1 LRSTIESLPEP
12 NRDYEGL
19 TRKIRAGVPIREA
32 AKACGIPEDELLQ
45 YISNNIQK
53 PAEISYELK
62 RLAEATLIK
71 GIRKLKEIADD
82 GPRMEDEMTK
92 YNNADLVA
100 AQTLAKIGMDI
111 LKLSVGS
118 NPESRQKAASATI
131 QLDLWD
137 QPGAWDLKK
146 PGA

>member
-1 LRSTIESLPEP
+1 
-12 NRDYEGL
+12 
-19 TRKIRAGVPIREA
+19 VPIREA

-45 YISNNIQK
+45 YVSENLQK

-71 GIRKLKEIADD
+71 GIKKLKEIADD

-111 LKLSVGS
+111 LKLSVS
-118 NPESRQKAASATI
+118 HNPEGKAKSVGATI

-137 QPGAWDLKK
+137 QPGAWELKK